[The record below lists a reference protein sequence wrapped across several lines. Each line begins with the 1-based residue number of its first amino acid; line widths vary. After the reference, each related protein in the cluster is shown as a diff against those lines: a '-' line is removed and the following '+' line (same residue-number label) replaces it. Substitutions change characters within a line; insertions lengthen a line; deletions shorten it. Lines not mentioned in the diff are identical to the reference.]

1 MRINVVK
8 DEKGK
13 VVATFENPAAG
24 GPTIKPVL
32 KAGHSVHQVEAPENY
47 TANLKSFYQ
56 HHSQ

>member
-13 VVATFENPAAG
+13 VVATFENPVAG

-32 KAGHSVHQVEAPENY
+32 KAGHTVHKVEAPENY
-47 TANLKSFYQ
+47 AADLNSFYQ
-56 HHSQ
+56 QHSR